1 MNTSTQTAPSRA
13 LNGAPVTAGAPRPLP
28 TRARRPGLIAA
39 AVVLIVGFALTG
51 GLLVSGAG
59 GKTEV
64 LVAAGSVPA
73 GHAITSEDV
82 RTTSVAGDVR
92 AIRAS
97 DLASV
102 LGQSTAVGLVPGQL
116 LNRDMLTTAT
126 VPAPDQAMIGL
137 SLAPGQFPADG
148 LAVGDQVLAVMIPS
162 AVGAEG
168 DTSLTARALTTAQVF
183 GLRADPSSGADT
195 LVTLVVPLNM
205 ANQVLAQSAVG
216 RIGLVKVTSGAP
228 ATDSAPAPSRTAAS

>member
-1 MNTSTQTAPSRA
+1 MNITESAPTRA
-13 LNGAPVTAGAPRPLP
+13 VNGVPIPAGVPRPLP

-39 AVVLIVGFALTG
+39 AVLLIVGFALTG
-51 GLLVSGAG
+51 GLLVSGAA

-73 GHAITSEDV
+73 GHVLTAEDV
-82 RTTSVAGDVR
+82 RATSVAGDVR
-92 AIRAS
+92 AIRAG
-97 DLASV
+97 DLGTV
-102 LGQSTAVGLVPGQL
+102 LGQSAAVGLVPGQL

-148 LAVGDQVLAVMIPS
+148 LAVGDQVLAVMIPAAGGS
-162 AVGAEG
+162 SPDA
-168 DTSLTARALTTAQVF
+168 SLTARALTTAQVF
-183 GLRADPSSGADT
+183 GLRSDPSSGGDT
-195 LVTLVVPLNM
+195 LVTLLVPLNM

-216 RIGLVKVTSGAP
+216 RIGLVKVTSGQPTVGPAP
-228 ATDSAPAPSRTAAS
+228 ARTSAS

>member
-1 MNTSTQTAPSRA
+1 MKTTTQSAPTRA
-13 LNGAPVTAGAPRPLP
+13 LNDAPIPAGVPRPLP

-39 AVVLIVGFALTG
+39 AVLLIVGFALTG

-73 GHAITSEDV
+73 GHALTAADV
-82 RTTSVAGDVR
+82 RATSVAGDVR
-92 AIRAS
+92 AIRAG
-97 DLASV
+97 DLATV
-102 LGQSTAVGLVPGQL
+102 LGQSAAVGLVPGQL

-148 LAVGDQVLAVMIPS
+148 LAVGDQVLAVMIPAAGGS
-162 AVGAEG
+162 SPDAAV
-168 DTSLTARALTTAQVF
+168 TARALTTAEVF
-183 GLRADPSSGADT
+183 GLRSDPSSGGDT
-195 LVTLVVPLNM
+195 LVTLIVPLTM

-216 RIGLVKVTSGAP
+216 RIGLVKVTASTPAAAP
-228 ATDSAPAPSRTAAS
+228 ARTAAS

>member
-1 MNTSTQTAPSRA
+1 
-13 LNGAPVTAGAPRPLP
+13 
-28 TRARRPGLIAA
+28 
-39 AVVLIVGFALTG
+39 
-51 GLLVSGAG
+51 
-59 GKTEV
+59 EV

>member
-1 MNTSTQTAPSRA
+1 MNTQTVPNRA
-13 LNGAPVTAGAPRPLP
+13 LNGASITAGVPRPLP

-59 GKTEV
+59 GKTEA
-64 LVAAGSVPA
+64 LVAAGAVPA
-73 GHAITSEDV
+73 GHVITSDDV
-82 RTTSVAGDVR
+82 RATSVAGDVR

-102 LGQSTAVGLVPGQL
+102 LGQSAAVGLVPGQL

-162 AVGAEG
+162 AVGPAAA
-168 DTSLTARALTTAQVF
+168 DTSLTARALTTAEVF

-216 RIGLVKVTSGAP
+216 RIGLVKVTSSAR
-228 ATDSAPAPSRTAAS
+228 ATKPAPAPAGAAAS